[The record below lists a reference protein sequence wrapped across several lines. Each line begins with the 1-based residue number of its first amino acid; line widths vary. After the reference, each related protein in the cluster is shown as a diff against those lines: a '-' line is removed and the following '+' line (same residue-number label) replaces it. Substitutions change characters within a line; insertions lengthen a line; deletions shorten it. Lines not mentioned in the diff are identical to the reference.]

1 MNSKSK
7 MNFDKWCGSFRNL
20 ILAAAIFLCGPV
32 SLQAGAPVFVTPPD
46 METARSG
53 ILSRDDLIFHKLDHK
68 DYNESWF
75 FQCHLDD
82 GSILFVNLSVTNA
95 GLRKWDSSMDLWLRL
110 EERVI
115 TSHSEVP
122 AGRLAFD
129 AGVPE
134 IRIGGTRFSGS
145 PPIFSLSFDEKDLA
159 GSLIIDLAGKG
170 RPIPADLTYFDAE
183 RTRFS
188 AFTILALG
196 AEVKGRLRNKGS
208 EVDISGT
215 AYVNH
220 HLATIL
226 PPQYCST
233 WYSFVAFHQDLIFY
247 VAFKDLTDAFT
258 GGPWKYLAVIRDG
271 RLALLTHDF
280 ELKAGGFRVHERSGR
295 QYMTE
300 CTIRAGGHGEGCTL
314 SGRFELDEDFL
325 WLDVFRHLGS
335 VTRWL
340 VKTFYTKAW
349 NQRCSYKY
357 ELTFEPAGG
366 PAINVSGLAVADNTF
381 FE

>member
-1 MNSKSK
+1 MALGTALY
-7 MNFDKWCGSFRNL
+7 FYGS
-20 ILAAAIFLCGPV
+20 ASV
-32 SLQAGAPVFVTPPD
+32 QAGAPVVVAPPD
-46 METARSG
+46 WEAARNG
-53 ILSRDDLIFHKLDHK
+53 TLSRDDLIFHKLDHG

-82 GSILFVNLSVTNA
+82 GSVLIINLSVTNA
-95 GLRKWDSSMDLWLRL
+95 GLRKWDSSIDLWLHRQGEVL
-110 EERVI
+110 

-122 AGRLAFD
+122 AGKLSFD
-129 AGVPE
+129 TGAPE
-134 IRIGGTRFSGS
+134 IRIGGTKFGAS
-145 PPIFSLSFDEKDLA
+145 PPIFRLAFDEKDVA
-159 GSLIIDLAGKG
+159 GSLTIDLAGRG
-170 RPIPADLTYFDAE
+170 RPVPADLTYFDAE

-196 AEVKGRLRNKGS
+196 AEVAGRLRIKGS
-208 EVDISGT
+208 ELDISGT

-226 PPQYCST
+226 PPQYCSA
-233 WYSFVAFHQDLIFY
+233 WYSFVAFHQDLVLY
-247 VAFKDLTDAFT
+247 VAFKELTDAFT

-271 RLALLTHDF
+271 RLAVLAHDF
-280 ELKAGGFRVHERSGR
+280 EMRPGGFRIHDRSGIK
-295 QYMTE
+295 YMTN
-300 CTIRAGGHGEGCTL
+300 CTIRAGGRGEGCVL
-314 SGRFELDEDFL
+314 SGRFELEEDFL

-349 NQRCSYKY
+349 NQRCSYRY
-357 ELTFEPAGG
+357 DLTFEPAGG
-366 PAINVSGLAVADNTF
+366 PTRNVSGLAIADNTF